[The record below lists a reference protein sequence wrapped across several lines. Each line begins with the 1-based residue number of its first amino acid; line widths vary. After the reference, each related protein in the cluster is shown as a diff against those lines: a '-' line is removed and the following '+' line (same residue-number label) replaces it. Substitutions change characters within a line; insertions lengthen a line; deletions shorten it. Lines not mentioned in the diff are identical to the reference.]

1 MTSQPTRTSW
11 QRQFQILLE
20 KGDKVSQKPV
30 VQGIHSTGHPSFKA
44 SEWVDMNYRSEV
56 SINNVLHS
64 LAAAGSDVELFE
76 RLGKVIPPGGSMMVA
91 YRMFYGEEQIHRD
104 TREAL
109 DMGIPPA
116 LTPIGYL
123 MFRADCGWSFRDWYF
138 AEGGR
143 EGPEKLQGFK
153 PVSDMQRKEAAFQLV
168 NSLTRF
174 LENLE
179 GSSKHHETMARSN
192 AQAILRFVDAR
203 F

>member
-1 MTSQPTRTSW
+1 
-11 QRQFQILLE
+11 
-20 KGDKVSQKPV
+20 
-30 VQGIHSTGHPSFKA
+30 
-44 SEWVDMNYRSEV
+44 
-56 SINNVLHS
+56 
-64 LAAAGSDVELFE
+64 
-76 RLGKVIPPGGSMMVA
+76 
-91 YRMFYGEEQIHRD
+91 
-104 TREAL
+104 
-109 DMGIPPA
+109 MGIPPA